1 MGKLTLRLIKYFIA
15 IISSVIIICFISSSI
30 FLSYIY
36 TNMEYSQL
44 ETAANKIYEA
54 MKKGQDYSDIVSEY
68 QITSAFLMKDKE
80 ITVLTSAKMGI
91 MPMTKNVD
99 INSLPNKG
107 KYVSS
112 NKEELLYYKKS
123 SDMGDIV
130 IIRNNRFSNAF
141 LKAMYIILS
150 VIFFIALL
158 IAIPIVALLGK
169 KITNPIIKL
178 EKASLDITQG
188 KFDIDVD
195 VNTKDEIEQLSKSLK
210 IMADTIEKKNDLQRD
225 FIANV
230 SHDFKTPLSVIRNYS
245 EAIYDDILDEK
256 GKKEYLKGIIK
267 EVDRLNY
274 LVMDILQLSK
284 LQGGGDIFKKEHF
297 NISEFLLSFKNSF
310 DIQMQ
315 QKKLNFKIVIPASN
329 IEMYG
334 DERYLYRVIYN
345 FIENAIKFTGELGSI
360 ELYGKE
366 IGEEIQIGVK
376 DNGIGIDEKYL
387 DDIWQR
393 YYKNKISGGMGL
405 GLAICSEILNL
416 HGFKYGVSSKV
427 GKGTEFY
434 FRGPFS
440 KM

>member
-54 MKKGQDYSDIVSEY
+54 MKKGQEYSDIVSEY

-297 NISEFLLSFKNSF
+297 NISEFLLSFKDSF

-315 QKKLNFKIVIPASN
+315 QKKLNFNIVIPSSN

>member
-1 MGKLTLRLIKYFIA
+1 MGKLTLRLIKHFIA
-15 IISSVIIICFISSSI
+15 IISFVIIVCFISSSI

-44 ETAANKIYEA
+44 ETASNKIYEA
-54 MKKGQDYSDIVSEY
+54 MKKGEEYSDVVSEY
-68 QITSAFLMKDKE
+68 QIASAFLVKDKE
-80 ITVLTSAKMGI
+80 ITVLTAAKMGI
-91 MPMTKNVD
+91 MSMTKNID
-99 INSLPNKG
+99 MNNLPQKG
-107 KYVSS
+107 KYIGS

-130 IIRNNRFSNAF
+130 IIQNNRFSNAF

-150 VIFFIALL
+150 VIFLIALL

-210 IMADTIEKKNDLQRD
+210 IMADTIEKKNDLQRE

-284 LQGGGDIFKKEHF
+284 LQGGGDILKKEHF

-310 DIQMQ
+310 NIQMQ
-315 QKKLNFKIVIPASN
+315 QKKLNFNIVIPASN
-329 IEMYG
+329 IEIYG

-345 FIENAIKFTGELGSI
+345 FIDNAIKFTGELGFI

-434 FRGPFS
+434 FRGRFS

>member
-1 MGKLTLRLIKYFIA
+1 
-15 IISSVIIICFISSSI
+15 
-30 FLSYIY
+30 
-36 TNMEYSQL
+36 MEYSQL
-44 ETAANKIYEA
+44 ETASNKIYEA
-54 MKKGQDYSDIVSEY
+54 MKKGEEYSDVVSEY
-68 QITSAFLMKDKE
+68 QIASAFLVKDKE
-80 ITVLTSAKMGI
+80 ITVLTAAKMGI
-91 MPMTKNVD
+91 MSMTKNID
-99 INSLPNKG
+99 MNNLPQKG
-107 KYVSS
+107 KYIGS

-130 IIRNNRFSNAF
+130 IIQNNRFSNAF

-150 VIFFIALL
+150 VIFLIALL

-210 IMADTIEKKNDLQRD
+210 IMADTIEKKNDLQRE

-284 LQGGGDIFKKEHF
+284 LQGGGDILKKEHF

-310 DIQMQ
+310 NIQMQ
-315 QKKLNFKIVIPASN
+315 QKKLNFNIVIPASN
-329 IEMYG
+329 IEIYG

-345 FIENAIKFTGELGSI
+345 FIDNAIKFTGELGFI

-434 FRGPFS
+434 FRGRFS